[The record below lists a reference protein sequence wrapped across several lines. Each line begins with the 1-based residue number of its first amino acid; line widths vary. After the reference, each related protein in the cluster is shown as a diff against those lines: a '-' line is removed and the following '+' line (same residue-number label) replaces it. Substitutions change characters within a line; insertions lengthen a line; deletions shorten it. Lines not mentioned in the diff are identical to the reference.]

1 MHLFGHDK
9 VIQRFSSLHSE
20 GCQFLDLNLC
30 SQFLPVHRLVT
41 HCGNGSTMFVMKE
54 FPFMLV
60 PDSNEL
66 LLKLMVVF
74 SKLMEKLFG
83 VQVVRT
89 RHYIAVFTM
98 MLFLYTVTIALIF

>member
-1 MHLFGHDK
+1 MHLFGYDK
-9 VIQRFSSLHSE
+9 VIQRFSSLYSE

-30 SQFLPVHRLVT
+30 SQFSSIHRLVT

-74 SKLMEKLFG
+74 AKLMEKFFG
-83 VQVVRT
+83 VKIVRT
-89 RHYIAVFTM
+89 RHHVAALTM
-98 MLFLYTVTIALIF
+98 MLFLYTLTIALIF